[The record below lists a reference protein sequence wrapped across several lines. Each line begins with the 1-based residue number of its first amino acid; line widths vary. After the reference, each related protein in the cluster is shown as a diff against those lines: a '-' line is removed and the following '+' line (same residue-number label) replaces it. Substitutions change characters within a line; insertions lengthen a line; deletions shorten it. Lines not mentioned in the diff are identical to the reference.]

1 MAEKV
6 KHEMRQQP
14 IHSTRD
20 FALIPTP
27 SLSFSLRCHRYNVN
41 GHSAVL
47 QASCSVLMFWDKSLI
62 LVLARGDLMAAL
74 QG

>member
-1 MAEKV
+1 MEEKV

-14 IHSTRD
+14 VQSTQG
-20 FALIPTP
+20 FTLMFLP
-27 SLSFSLRCHRYNVN
+27 SFTFSLRCHCYNLN
-41 GHSAVL
+41 GQSAVL

-62 LVLARGDLMAAL
+62 SVLARGDLMAAL